1 MQYYRYMTV
10 LFITFCLIN
19 ITQLVFAEDLSIHQT
34 NLNFVERISRL
45 EEGQKAIVN
54 EMRTR
59 FQAVDE
65 RQKAIVNEMRTRFQ
79 AAEERQK
86 AIVNE
91 MRTRF
96 QAVDERFEMMEKNWE
111 KRFEALIREM
121 NQRFEAVDK
130 RFESVDKRF
139 DLLINQNNARF
150 DSLEKQNDNQT
161 NLIIASFA
169 AIIGL
174 IAAMIGLT
182 AYIIWDRNTTVKKA
196 LSEVSKNIEQLFQS
210 HIEKFHTPE
219 SIEPKENGASMD
231 SQEVASTDQ
240 TMQEFTIPKKIQDEL
255 RSVINY
261 MRQFPEMRP
270 VLN

>member
-1 MQYYRYMTV
+1 MQNHRYIIV
-10 LFITFCLIN
+10 LLITFCLISV
-19 ITQLVFAEDLSIHQT
+19 TRLVFAEDLSIHQT
-34 NLNFVERISRL
+34 NLNLVERISRL

-65 RQKAIVNEMRTRFQ
+65 RQKAIVNEMR
-79 AAEERQK
+79 
-86 AIVNE
+86 I
-91 MRTRF
+91 RF

-139 DLLINQNNARF
+139 DLLIKQNNARF
-150 DSLEKQNDNQT
+150 DSLEKQNENQT
-161 NLIIASFA
+161 NLIIALF
-169 AIIGL
+169 
-174 IAAMIGLT
+174 AAMIGLT

-219 SIEPKENGASMD
+219 LIAKEEKELSIEPQDKPIN
-231 SQEVASTDQ
+231 Q
-240 TMQEFTIPKKIQDEL
+240 TKQDVFIIPKKIQEEF
-255 RSVINY
+255 RNVVNF
-261 MRQFPEMRP
+261 MNQFPEMRP
-270 VLN
+270 VLNPA